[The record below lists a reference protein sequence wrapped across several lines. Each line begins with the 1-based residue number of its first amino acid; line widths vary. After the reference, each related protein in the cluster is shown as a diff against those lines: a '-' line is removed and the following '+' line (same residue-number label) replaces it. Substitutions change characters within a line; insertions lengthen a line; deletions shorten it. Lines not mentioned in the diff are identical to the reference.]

1 MNGGAVYNDYG
12 ITVWNSTFKSNTAN
26 EYGGAIYGSDAIYIN
41 DKHQSSEPISFFI
54 DNKAKEY
61 GGGAIYSNGNAN
73 IYSAYFYGNKACT
86 DGGAVDTSSHCYVY
100 DSIFDSNRA
109 ESAKVQR
116 CWGGAINS
124 WEEANV
130 YSCKFVNNFAE
141 NSGGAIHAKTAALY
155 GNPSYFENNVA
166 YKSQGGAIYAGS
178 FKDDILSGIFIGN
191 KAGEGAVSSDDGG
204 AIYISN
210 EQMDVLTISG
220 CVFINNYCT
229 DEGGAIYVDTSD
241 DRIKLIYNVFS
252 GNRAGDKG
260 QIVYNCGDYDA
271 VEYNWYG
278 LNDPSF
284 SDQFKEYH
292 ALRSDTDYSV
302 SNYAKLNVKLDATE
316 IYKNSPYSA
325 SIYYTDNNNNPLSNQ
340 IPIYGLEFTEY
351 GANYSDL
358 QEGSNQVIFEVV
370 FLENDGKL
378 KLHLNS
384 QDLYIAPSDIKDK
397 NVTSVIIYSC
407 DDIADIEDLHV
418 YFNIDGITDPVYVI
432 KDNEGNIVK
441 QGNIIGKNDF
451 TVSGLSSGF
460 YSLTIINPEGQTS
473 LSSSATVKFV
483 VYTDVNAKI
492 SADNRIYGQP
502 TTFNMTSD
510 VDGIYIIDIIG
521 YGKIQINVINGTGT
535 KQAYLPVG
543 EYRTVTSVECGYYR
557 LDCKEVSFEVE
568 PSEISIYFE
577 ELYDVVYPNNIHG
590 YILTDISGGLWI
602 NYRNKDTEDLFGWGV
617 LLHNWWKFG
626 CCNIYYNC

>member
-1 MNGGAVYNDYG
+1 MLKEYGSNIFIGGSTFEGNTADLNGGAVYNDYG

-109 ESAKVQR
+109 QGAKVQR

-292 ALRSDTDYSV
+292 ALRSGTDYSV

-351 GANYSDL
+351 GANYLDL

-378 KLHLNS
+378 KIHLNS

-397 NVTSVIIYSC
+397 NVTSVIIYSW
-407 DDIADIEDLHV
+407 
-418 YFNIDGITDPVYVI
+418 
-432 KDNEGNIVK
+432 
-441 QGNIIGKNDF
+441 
-451 TVSGLSSGF
+451 
-460 YSLTIINPEGQTS
+460 TILRI
-473 LSSSATVKFV
+473 L
-483 VYTDVNAKI
+483 KI
-492 SADNRIYGQP
+492 CMY
-502 TTFNMTSD
+502 
-510 VDGIYIIDIIG
+510 
-521 YGKIQINVINGTGT
+521 
-535 KQAYLPVG
+535 
-543 EYRTVTSVECGYYR
+543 
-557 LDCKEVSFEVE
+557 
-568 PSEISIYFE
+568 ISI
-577 ELYDVVYPNNIHG
+577 
-590 YILTDISGGLWI
+590 LTALPTQSM
-602 NYRNKDTEDLFGWGV
+602 
-617 LLHNWWKFG
+617 
-626 CCNIYYNC
+626 